1 MATLHLGYRIFAAD
15 SGSVYADA
23 ARTSNAIAAA
33 LDKAGVTKDAIESQ
47 GQSTQPMLDVQN
59 RDLSADERARRKFEA
74 QQSWTVKT
82 TPDAVAKVLAV
93 CVTAGANESGQ
104 VDWSVSDEASLTAE
118 AGTKALARAKVLATQ
133 MANGLG
139 ARIGNLM
146 YASNEVEAIR
156 DQFRGGLRQVSGAA
170 MAGAVSAPQ
179 LSLSAPMIMRSA
191 TVSAIFAIE

>member
-33 LDKAGVTKDAIESQ
+33 LDKAGVAKDAIESQ

-146 YASNEVEAIR
+146 YASNEVEADR
-156 DQFRGGLRQVSGAA
+156 TSSGTGFARSLA
-170 MAGAVSAPQ
+170 QPWPAPSAHR
-179 LSLSAPMIMRSA
+179 SSA
-191 TVSAIFAIE
+191 